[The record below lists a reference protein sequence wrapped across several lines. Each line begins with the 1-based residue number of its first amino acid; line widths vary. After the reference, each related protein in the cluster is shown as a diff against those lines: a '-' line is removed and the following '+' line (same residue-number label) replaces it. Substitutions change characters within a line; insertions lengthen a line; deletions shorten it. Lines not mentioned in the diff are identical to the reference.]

1 MKQTI
6 NFYDFQKAFQD
17 LRPNNFSYQG
27 LRALFEY
34 LEELEESTGEEI
46 EFDIIALCCD
56 FTEYESVEEYAR
68 DYSDDLEDNLATTS
82 DSGSLIV
89 YAH

>member
-1 MKQTI
+1 MKQSI

-27 LRALFEY
+27 LRALFDY
-34 LEELEESTGEEI
+34 IEEI
-46 EFDIIALCCD
+46 EDTHNEEMELDVIALCCD
-56 FTEYESVEEYAR
+56 FTEYANAEEYAR
-68 DYSDDLEDNLATTS
+68 DYSDDLEDNLAATS

-89 YAH
+89 YTH

>member
-6 NFYDFQKAFQD
+6 NFYTFQKAFQD
-17 LRPNNFSYQG
+17 LRPNSFSYEG

-34 LEELEESTGEEI
+34 IEELEDTHNEEM
-46 EFDIIALCCD
+46 EFDVIALCCD
-56 FTEYESVEEYAR
+56 FTEYESAEEYAR
-68 DYSDDLEDNLATTS
+68 DYNDDLEDNLAATS
-82 DSGSLIV
+82 YSGSLIV